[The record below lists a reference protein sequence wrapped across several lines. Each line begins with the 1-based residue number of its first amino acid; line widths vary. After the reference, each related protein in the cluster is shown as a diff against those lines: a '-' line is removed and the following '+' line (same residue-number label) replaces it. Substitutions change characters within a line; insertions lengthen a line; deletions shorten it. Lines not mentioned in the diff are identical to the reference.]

1 MDTET
6 ININL
11 ETVYFEGDA
20 LHHPALN
27 GMGILA
33 TAKSTPPPMTLVLY
47 GPGRHPLIIG
57 LPVFEPMKWF
67 LNLKPEVPEAAL
79 LVLNGKKVDI
89 TSECVTKEIE
99 HLDEQRQT
107 ITNGAINPHRRRCEN
122 TSGKGYR
129 C

>member
-47 GPGRHPLIIG
+47 GPGRHPLII
-57 LPVFEPMKWF
+57 PVFEPMKWF